1 MPLRNGG
8 KRWFLLRSPPV
19 ATRWLSLD
27 GPTRDILPP
36 VPGHF
41 KDDILDRLARRAN
54 VAQFVSF
61 GPDLVQRQA
70 WVRGLQPGHR
80 FGSIEEAVAAVLAA
94 SPEGSVNIRSWE
106 PENPKSRSFLYG
118 RRDAGEVLA
127 ELRRLSGEGL
137 YTILNETVDVQDG
150 GVSGVAFGDAL
161 EFAPG
166 DTPRCVEKPETAG
179 LPRDLGLRLL
189 ETVYG
194 FRPNLPAKTAQRV
207 ELSLHPIRRG
217 YRGEHTIL
225 WEVEEPGPPPSA
237 PRISWPNRF
246 SRHLGDKAF
255 GLLIADAIG
264 LPVPRVHVIPRGL
277 APFTFGTGTGTAE
290 VWIRTCPR
298 EQVPGRFTTHHGWT
312 DPYRLLQAPAE
323 GRTPSCPRERV
334 LGRFTTHHG
343 WPDPYRLLQEEDPG
357 GDLIASILAQEG
369 VEARYSGAL
378 LTGADG
384 EPVIEGVAGA
394 GDRFMLGRQAPE
406 EIPPEIAGSLR
417 DLCRRAAGRLGPVR
431 FEWAH
436 DGARPWIVQLHRG
449 ASAGWG
455 RVIFPGEPER
465 FHHLETAQGIDAL
478 RGLIARIEGTGEGV
492 VLIGHVGVTSHFGD
506 LLRRARVPSRIGG
519 PAS

>member
-1 MPLRNGG
+1 
-8 KRWFLLRSPPV
+8 
-19 ATRWLSLD
+19 
-27 GPTRDILPP
+27 

-61 GPDLVQRQA
+61 GPDLVQRHA
-70 WVRGLQPGHR
+70 WVRGFQPGHR
-80 FGSIEEAVAAVLAA
+80 FDSVEAAVAAVLAA
-94 SPEGSVNIRSWE
+94 SPEASVNIRSWE

-118 RRDAGEVLA
+118 RTDAGEVLA

-137 YTILNETVDVQDG
+137 YTILNETVDVRDG

-166 DTPRCVEKPETAG
+166 DTPRCVEKPDAAG

-194 FRPNLPAKTAQRV
+194 FRPALPAKAVQRI
-207 ELSLHPIRRG
+207 EFSLHPIRRG

-255 GLLIADAIG
+255 GLLIADALG
-264 LPVPRVHVIPRGL
+264 LPVPRAQVIPRGL

-298 EQVPGRFTTHHGWT
+298 EQVPGRFTTRHGWT
-312 DPYRLLQAPAE
+312 DP
-323 GRTPSCPRERV
+323 
-334 LGRFTTHHG
+334 F
-343 WPDPYRLLQEEDPG
+343 RLLQEEDPG

-369 VEARYSGAL
+369 VEARFSGAL

-384 EPVIEGVAGA
+384 EPLVEGVAGA

-406 EIPPEIAGSLR
+406 DLPQEIAGSLR
-417 DLCRRAAGRLGPVR
+417 DLCRRAAGKLGPVR

-436 DGARPWIVQLHRG
+436 DGARPWVVQLHRG
-449 ASAGWG
+449 ASAGFG

-465 FHHLETAQGIDAL
+465 FHSLETAQGIDAL
-478 RGLIARIEGTGEGV
+478 RALIARVEGTGEGV
-492 VLIGHVGVTSHFGD
+492 VLVGHVGVTSHFGD
-506 LLRRARVPSRIGG
+506 LLRRARIPSRIEEPGSR
-519 PAS
+519 A

>member
-1 MPLRNGG
+1 M
-8 KRWFLLRSPPV
+8 
-19 ATRWLSLD
+19 A
-27 GPTRDILPP
+27 
-36 VPGHF
+36 GHF

-118 RRDAGEVLA
+118 RRDAGEILG

-179 LPRDLGLRLL
+179 LPRDLGVRLL

-194 FRPNLPAKTAQRV
+194 FRPNLPAKTVQRV
-207 ELSLHPIRRG
+207 EFSLHPIRRG

-312 DPYRLLQAPAE
+312 DPYRLLQ
-323 GRTPSCPRERV
+323 
-334 LGRFTTHHG
+334 
-343 WPDPYRLLQEEDPG
+343 QEDPG
-357 GDLIASILAQEG
+357 GDLIAAILAQEG
-369 VEARYSGAL
+369 VEARFSGAL

-449 ASAGWG
+449 ASPGIG
-455 RVIFPGEPER
+455 RTVFPGDAPCYHFFEIS
-465 FHHLETAQGIDAL
+465 QGIDAL
-478 RGLIARIEGTGEGV
+478 RGLIARVEGTGEGIALV
-492 VLIGHVGVTSHFGD
+492 GRVGVTSHFGD
-506 LLRRARVPSRIGG
+506 LLRRARIPSRIEES
-519 PAS
+519 AS